1 MIISN
6 IYLFQYVE
14 RIVMRTTHTERVIGL
29 GKKEIDIAMLE
40 KLDLIIGQ
48 LAQINRLLQSDIG
61 EAVIRN
67 RTAIAHIEFP
77 TVD

>member
-1 MIISN
+1 MN
-6 IYLFQYVE
+6 
-14 RIVMRTTHTERVIGL
+14 MRTTHTERAIGL
-29 GKKEIDIAMLE
+29 GRKEIDIAILE

-48 LAQINRLLQSDIG
+48 LAQINRTLQSPQIG

-67 RTAIAHIEFP
+67 RTTAARIEFP